1 MGRRSKWELNIWPSG
16 RKSRHEQK
24 RQERLMAGKI
34 NRQVKSREAIL
45 VNGRWVHQYLDNRPP
60 SPALLRRL
68 EEIGRRLQL
77 RSL

>member
-1 MGRRSKWELNIWPSG
+1 
-16 RKSRHEQK
+16 
-24 RQERLMAGKI
+24 MAGKI
-34 NRQVKSREAIL
+34 NRQVKSRKAIL
-45 VNGRWVHQYLDNRPP
+45 VNGKWVHQHLDNRPP